1 MTEVARCEDKVY
13 DERAGTA
20 SRVSPL
26 DGPPPSHH
34 CPRSACLAVDDGCAT
49 TPDSHHRAIV
59 NFAQAAPYPT
69 LANPHLTRRRR
80 ITTAI
85 PNARSGA
92 LLLPSS
98 SPMPD
103 WLLPLVVTTI
113 ASAHAVVDRW
123 S

>member
-1 MTEVARCEDKVY
+1 MTKERGRHHVSLHWMALPQATIAPDPLASLLTQPARV
-13 DERAGTA
+13 
-20 SRVSPL
+20 L
-26 DGPPPSHH
+26 SH
-34 CPRSACLAVDDGCAT
+34 D
-49 TPDSHHRAIV
+49 AIV

-69 LANPHLTRRRR
+69 LANPHLTRRWR
-80 ITTAI
+80 ITTAV

-113 ASAHAVVDRW
+113 TSAHVVVDRW